1 MASFTENK
9 AMMDAAAATAHTF
22 FKEATSV
29 AASDLPERVRR
40 TFKERIPSAAGVR
53 YAPFE
58 VLTQG
63 IMSVILPGAP
73 ATGSSPTT
81 LAEAWSNHSWV
92 EGVVIMKKDDGAMLR
107 VYRGVPELPWEFG
120 VEIWLPAL
128 KFLKHIARSYN
139 SQNRLQ

>member
-1 MASFTENK
+1 METEADPLEKMNE
-9 AMMDAAAATAHTF
+9 AAATAHT

-29 AASDLPERVRR
+29 AASNLPESVRR
-40 TFKERIPSAAGVR
+40 TFKERIPSEAGVR

-58 VLTQG
+58 VLKQG
-63 IMSVILPGAP
+63 MSVILPGAP
-73 ATGSSPTT
+73 VTGSSPTT